1 MPLQVE
7 VAAGVIRD
15 GQGRVLL
22 CRRSGGALDGLWE
35 FPGGKRE
42 KGETFQQCL
51 ERELKEELDLAV
63 TAGPSL
69 GTVTRREADR
79 TLFLVFVSAVC
90 APDAALSLHVHQNA
104 AWVRPEELSAYPL
117 CPADRAFVTQW
128 AQALN
133 TQKNGW

>member
-1 MPLQVE
+1 MALQVE

-22 CRRSGGALDGLWE
+22 CRRSDGALDGLWE

-69 GTVTRREADR
+69 GTVTRREAQR
-79 TLFLVFVSAVC
+79 TLFLVFVSATC
-90 APDAALSLHVHQNA
+90 APDAALSLHVHQKA
-104 AWVRPEELSAYPL
+104 AWVYPEELDAYPL
-117 CPADRAFVTQW
+117 CPADRAFVSEW
-128 AQALN
+128 LEAQK
-133 TQKNGW
+133 TQKNG

>member
-79 TLFLVFVSAVC
+79 TLFLVFVSATC
-90 APDAALSLHVHQNA
+90 APDAALSLHVHQKA
-104 AWVRPEELSAYPL
+104 AWVRPETLSDYPL
-117 CPADRAFVTQW
+117 CPADCAFVNQWTQ
-128 AQALN
+128 AQ
-133 TQKNGW
+133 NG

>member
-22 CRRSGGALDGLWE
+22 CRRSDGALDGLWE

-104 AWVRPEELSAYPL
+104 AWVRPEALSDYPL
-117 CPADRAFVTQW
+117 CPADCAFVTQW
-128 AQALN
+128 AQE
-133 TQKNGW
+133 QKNG